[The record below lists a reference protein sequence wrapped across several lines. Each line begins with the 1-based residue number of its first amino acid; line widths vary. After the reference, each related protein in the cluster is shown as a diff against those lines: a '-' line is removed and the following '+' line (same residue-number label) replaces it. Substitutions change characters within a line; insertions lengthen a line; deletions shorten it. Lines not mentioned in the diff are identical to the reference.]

1 LPSNKPINI
10 KVASLEAALYPNPS
24 NEKFKLSINSNST
37 LPIVVRVFNT
47 TGQLKKS
54 FIAKPNAENSFG
66 EELKAGLYMVIITQG
81 HDDKVLKA
89 LKL

>member
-1 LPSNKPINI
+1 
-10 KVASLEAALYPNPS
+10 
-24 NEKFKLSINSNST
+24 
-37 LPIVVRVFNT
+37 VVRVFSS

-54 FIAKPNAENSFG
+54 FIAKPNAENSIG

-81 HDDKVLKA
+81 HDEKVLKA